1 MIVNEYSNVEKETF
15 FFNKKLN
22 RYKEAL
28 LLVAVAFVGLF
39 GFCYIITLSSSSTP
53 FFHKTPNTQ
62 GEHATAIF
70 AKSCKTSSV
79 LNLPCIND
87 KASFVTIHGNN
98 QVANPITFS
107 LMDFNTNAKYIFDFG
122 NGEAKEVEDASF
134 QYTYQNTGIYEVNLK
149 VSYQGKTKSIFSEKI
164 DIKNS
169 L

>member
-1 MIVNEYSNVEKETF
+1 MIVNEYSNVEKEAF
-15 FFNKKLN
+15 FFNNKLN

-28 LLVAVAFVGLF
+28 LLVGVAFVGLF
-39 GFCYIITLSSSSTP
+39 GFCYIISVSSSSTP
-53 FFHKTPNTQ
+53 FFPKTPDSQ
-62 GEHATAIF
+62 SEQAFAIF
-70 AKSCKTSSV
+70 AKSCKTSTA

-98 QVANPITFS
+98 EVANPITFS
-107 LMDFNTNAKYIFDFG
+107 LMDFNESAKYIFDFG
-122 NGEAKEVEDASF
+122 NGEAKEIEDASF
-134 QYTYQNTGIYEVNLK
+134 QYTYQNTGIFEVNLK